1 MSLQE
6 QTRIT
11 LIDFNDARTDQI
23 ELRDQF
29 LDHLVNH
36 EDALKRSCAPG
47 HITASGLIIDLIQQR
62 VLLTLHPKVGRWLQ
76 TGGHCEEGDASIQDA
91 ALREAQEESGIA
103 GLMLLR
109 KTPIRLDAHEID
121 CRRDGGTI
129 HFDVQFAVI
138 SPGDAIAVIS
148 DESDDLAWFDLDQL
162 PDGCDWALKKLVR
175 DSMVAITEMSK

>member
-1 MSLQE
+1 MTLRE

-11 LIDFNDARTDQI
+11 LFDFNDARTDQI

-36 EDALKRSCAPG
+36 QDALLKSCGPG

-76 TGGHCEEGDASIQDA
+76 TGGHCEEGDSSIQDA
-91 ALREAQEESGIA
+91 ALREAKEESGIA

-121 CRRDGGTI
+121 CRKDGGTI

-138 SPGDAIAVIS
+138 SPSDAVAVAS
-148 DESDDLAWFDLDQL
+148 DESEDLAWFDVDRL
-162 PDGCDWALKKLVR
+162 PDGCDSALKKLVS
-175 DSMVAITEMSK
+175 DSMAAIGEIGK